1 MGNLVLYLWI
11 SEARETKS
19 WIAGGVFLLYCN
31 LCTREPIFNL
41 KMFSSLRI
49 SNRVKCCIISF
60 VCKEDAVKA
69 VIWLIFIFLN
79 FVWHAVPQLVDP

>member
-1 MGNLVLYLWI
+1 MF
-11 SEARETKS
+11 
-19 WIAGGVFLLYCN
+19 FLMYCN

-49 SNRVKCCIISF
+49 SNRVKCCIISL

-79 FVWHAVPQLVDP
+79 FVWHAVPQLIDPLFRYGYMSV